1 MTKTTPLYGADVKGT
16 LFKENSSYAW
26 DLNKLDSV
34 LTDGL
39 DHMKMAGITTP
50 YLYIG
55 GIGTLF
61 GWHVEDLNLP
71 SINYN
76 HFGKPKFWY
85 SIGRKDYRK
94 FEAFVKIYFPEEFL

>member
-1 MTKTTPLYGADVKGT
+1 
-16 LFKENSSYAW
+16 
-26 DLNKLDSV
+26 V

-39 DHMKMAGITTP
+39 DNMKMAGVTTP

-76 HFGKPKFWY
+76 HFG
-85 SIGRKDYRK
+85 
-94 FEAFVKIYFPEEFL
+94 